1 MISRQVTHQSKRRFL
16 QALGLN
22 LGLSLSLSVIVL
34 MAPLAYA
41 TPATPTADT
50 IKLVSVEIITNQG
63 NIVLALN
70 PAKAPK
76 SVANFLNYVKEG
88 FYNDTIFHRVIPG
101 FMIQGGGFTPNF
113 AQKPTNMPIAN
124 EANNGLTNTR
134 GTIAMA
140 RTSNPNSATSQ
151 FFINVAD
158 NDFLNY
164 SGPGPQSAG
173 YAVFGQVTSGMD
185 VVDKI
190 VKTPTGGQGPFPQDV
205 PKQTVL
211 IESIKVLP

>member
-1 MISRQVTHQSKRRFL
+1 MINAKLNSGKRRFFL
-16 QALGLN
+16 AVTLSAATLIGARAQAEN
-22 LGLSLSLSVIVL
+22 A
-34 MAPLAYA
+34 APEARA
-41 TPATPTADT
+41 
-50 IKLVSVEIITNQG
+50 IKPVSVEIITNQG
-63 NIVLALN
+63 NIVLALD

-76 SVANFLNYVKEG
+76 SVANFLNYAKEG
-88 FYNDTIFHRVIPG
+88 FYNGTIFHRVIPG
-101 FMIQGGGFTPNF
+101 FMIQGGGFTPDF
-113 AQKPTNMPIAN
+113 IQKPTQMPIAN
-124 EANNGLTNTR
+124 EANNGLSNTR

-164 SGPGPQSAG
+164 SSPAPQGAG
-173 YAVFGQVTSGMD
+173 YAVFGRVTSGMD

-190 VKTPTGGQGPFPQDV
+190 VKIPTGGQGPFPQDV

>member
-1 MISRQVTHQSKRRFL
+1 MINAKLTSSKRQFL
-16 QALGLN
+16 LAMTFSAAALIGSLAQAEN
-22 LGLSLSLSVIVL
+22 
-34 MAPLAYA
+34 AA
-41 TPATPTADT
+41 PATSALKP
-50 IKLVSVEIITNQG
+50 VSVEIVTNQG
-63 NIVLALN
+63 NIVLALD

-76 SVANFLNYVKEG
+76 SVANFLNYAKEG
-88 FYNDTIFHRVIPG
+88 FYNGTIFHRVIPG
-101 FMIQGGGFTPNF
+101 FMIQGGGFTANF
-113 AQKPTNMPIAN
+113 VQKPTNRPIAN
-124 EANNGLTNTR
+124 EAHNGLSNTR

-164 SGPGPQSAG
+164 SGPTAQGAG

-190 VKTPTGGQGPFPQDV
+190 VKIPTGGQGPFPQDV